1 MGETA
6 SESGRGPVLVSHVV
20 SAIAARLRGALAP
33 TSSWG
38 SLWPVVAVALASALV
53 LGASTLFRPYVYV
66 VFSDDAY
73 LPIHYFAEIAS
84 VVLSFAIFAVYWHAA
99 REPEGAQGLF
109 IGTAFLAVAV
119 IDAMHALS
127 FPGMP
132 RFVTASSVDKGIL
145 YWLAA
150 RLWASFALLVAAF
163 ARPKAPSRFARRWLL
178 LALNLALPAAVFV
191 VVSFYSAYL
200 PPMFVPDHGLTGLKV
215 GLEYL
220 VVALSVAG
228 VVVYLAAYL
237 ASGNQFFSLLAT
249 ALVVTIFG
257 ELSFTLYAVAYDIF
271 NLLGHVYKVIA
282 YYLIFDA
289 LFVSAVRRP
298 YAELRAAFGELD
310 VKNRELARLNDQ
322 IDHQLKRTIAELRE
336 TARIASH
343 RAAQLAAVIESMTE
357 GVSIVTADGRLLR
370 VNRVGRE
377 ILGMPAQQHEGYG
390 SIEDYFGAHVLSYPD
405 GRPVPTEERPLRRA
419 LDGETFADVEVVFSR
434 ADGRRFDLLFG
445 GSAVRDELGSVIL
458 AVAIWRDVT
467 AIRELERRREEF
479 LHVVAHDIRSPL
491 TIVLGQAQLI
501 ARAADHGQ
509 RSAIA
514 QGAEA
519 IVASAR
525 RMNAMISSLVD
536 SARVEAGQ
544 LTVDKQVVDLGP
556 FLTEWLVRAGAAVDV
571 ERVRVECPADLA
583 PVLAD
588 PALLE
593 RILMNLIGNALKYSP
608 PEADVTVS
616 LAQRDGEVVVSVA
629 DHGQGI
635 APEELSRLFERY
647 YRTEQGRRHREG
659 LGLGLYITRGL
670 VEAHGGRIWA
680 ESEGLR
686 CGATFTFTLPVAR
699 PGGRVAEAG
708 EATR

>member
-1 MGETA
+1 MSETA
-6 SESGRGPVLVSHVV
+6 SESERDPALVSGIAD
-20 SAIAARLRGALAP
+20 AIAARLRGALAP
-33 TSSWG
+33 TTTWG
-38 SLWPVVAVALASALV
+38 LLWPLVAVALASALV
-53 LGASTLFRPYVYV
+53 LGAATLFRSYVYV
-66 VFSDDAY
+66 VFSDDVY

-99 REPEGAQGLF
+99 RELEKAQGLF
-109 IGTAFLAVAV
+109 IGTAFLAVALL
-119 IDAMHALS
+119 DAMHALS

-150 RLWASFALLVAAF
+150 RLWASITLLIAAF
-163 ARPKAPSRFARRWLL
+163 VRPTASSRFSRRWLL

-191 VVSFYSAYL
+191 VVSFYPAYL
-200 PPMFVPDHGLTGLKV
+200 PPMYVPDYGLTGLKV

-228 VVVYLAAYL
+228 VAVYVAAYL
-237 ASGNQFFSLLAT
+237 ASRSQFLKLLGM
-249 ALVVTIFG
+249 ALVVTVFS
-257 ELSFTLYAVAYDIF
+257 ELSFTLYAAAYDTY

-282 YYLIFDA
+282 YYLIFSA

-336 TARIASH
+336 TAWVANH
-343 RAAQLAAVIESMTE
+343 RAAQLDAVIESMTE
-357 GVSIVTADGRLLR
+357 GVSIATADGRVLR

-390 SIEDYFGAHVLSYPD
+390 SIEGYYNTYALSYPD
-405 GRPVPTEERPLRRA
+405 GRPVPAEERPLRRA
-419 LDGETFADVEVVFSR
+419 LGGEAFTDVEVVYSR
-434 ADGRRFDLLFG
+434 ADGQRFDLLVG
-445 GSAVRDELGSVIL
+445 GSPVRDEFGSVIL

-479 LHVVAHDIRSPL
+479 LHIVAHDIRSPL

-501 ARAADHGQ
+501 ARAAEYGQ

-514 QGAEA
+514 QAAEA
-519 IVASAR
+519 IATSAR
-525 RMNAMISSLVD
+525 QMNAMISSLVD

-544 LTVDKQVVDLGP
+544 LTVDKQVVGLGP
-556 FLTEWLVRAGAAVDV
+556 FLTELLARAEAAVDV

-608 PEADVTVS
+608 PEAEVTVS
-616 LAQRDGEVVVSVA
+616 LAQRNGEVVVSVA
-629 DHGQGI
+629 DRGEGI

-647 YRTEQGRRHREG
+647 YRAEQGRRHREG

-680 ESEGLR
+680 ASEGR
-686 CGATFTFTLPVAR
+686 GRGATFSFTLPVACPVGLESR
-699 PGGRVAEAG
+699 NG
-708 EATR
+708 